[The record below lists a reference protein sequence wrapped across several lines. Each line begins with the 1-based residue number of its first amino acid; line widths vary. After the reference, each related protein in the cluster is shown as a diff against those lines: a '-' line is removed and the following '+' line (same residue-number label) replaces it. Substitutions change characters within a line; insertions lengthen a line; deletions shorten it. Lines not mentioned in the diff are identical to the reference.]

1 MSQQIAAE
9 PSENC
14 KQESY
19 EHRKVDLEEEL
30 PLETAGRVTIPTIM
44 AGKSRGVINPGLGL
58 GLRSRHGYG
67 FDVWAECDDSE
78 ETEPLRSFE
87 TRESVPARRR
97 PPWMSSRF

>member
-19 EHRKVDLEEEL
+19 EYRKVELEEEL

-44 AGKSRGVINPGLGL
+44 ARKSRGVITPGLGL
-58 GLRSRHGYG
+58 GLGFGLRSRRAYG
-67 FDVWAECDDSE
+67 FDV
-78 ETEPLRSFE
+78 
-87 TRESVPARRR
+87 
-97 PPWMSSRF
+97 